1 MSDPR
6 AEYER
11 RIARWSEVVLAG
23 QRRHLLVSN
32 LRLAV
37 FAAAAIVVWLA
48 FVRNTLPAAWAL
60 APVVA
65 FVALAAFHARI
76 LHANERAERARDL
89 YRRGQERL
97 EGRWSNRGAD
107 GTRFIES
114 VSYAR
119 DLDLFGPA
127 SLFQYLSSART
138 EAGEDVLAAWLQGP
152 APIDT
157 VHARQAAVRELGAQ
171 IDFREALAVV
181 AAETH
186 VGRTSALDAWASR
199 APAGLTVPVG
209 LLLLASGTVT
219 GVLIVAGVLGYVW
232 TSVVLI
238 WLAMQTALALIWIKR
253 VNAIFHGIDAA
264 SYDLGVFRELLQ
276 TIERARFSAER
287 LVALQ
292 RTLLLSGVSPSAL
305 IARLERRVSLMNQC
319 EHNPYFRAI
328 AVPLLIR
335 GQIAVAI
342 DLWHQANGRALAR
355 WLLAVGELEAL
366 SSIGT
371 YCYEH
376 PTYPFP
382 SLSAEGPRFAAT
394 ALAHPLLPEQ
404 GAVAND
410 VTLGAPDP
418 AVFIVSGSN
427 MSGKSTLLRAIGV
440 NVVLALAG
448 APVRAT
454 RLALS
459 PLAIGA
465 TIRVEDSL
473 QAGHS
478 RFYAEILRIRAIV
491 DTARGPM
498 PALFLLDEI
507 LHGTNS
513 YDRRI
518 GAGAIVRA
526 LVDLGAVG
534 LVTTHDLA
542 LTELAVTLGA
552 RAANVHFEDEIVDG
566 RIVFDYR
573 MRPGVVERS
582 NALALMRAVGLDV

>member
-1 MSDPR
+1 LADPR

-11 RIARWSEVVLAG
+11 RIARWSEAVQAG

-32 LRLAV
+32 LRLVV
-37 FAAAAIVVWLA
+37 FAAAAAIAWLA
-48 FVRNTLPAAWAL
+48 FVRNAVPAPWAL
-60 APVVA
+60 APVAA
-65 FVALAAFHARI
+65 FVALAAIHARI
-76 LHANERAERARDL
+76 LHATERAERARDL

-97 EGRWSNRGAD
+97 DGRWSNRGAD
-107 GTRFIES
+107 GARFVES

-127 SLFQYLSSART
+127 SLFQYLNAART
-138 EAGEDVLAAWLQGP
+138 EAGEDVLASWLQSP
-152 APIDT
+152 AAIDE
-157 VHARQAAVRELGAQ
+157 VRARHAAVRELAELV
-171 IDFREALAVV
+171 DFREALAVV

-199 APAGLTVPVG
+199 APAGLTLAVG
-209 LLLLASGTVT
+209 LLLLASGTIS
-219 GVLIVAGVLGYVW
+219 GVLIVAGVLGQVW
-232 TSVVLI
+232 TSVVLV
-238 WLAMQTALALIWIKR
+238 WLGLQTALALVWIKR

-264 SYDLGVFRELLQ
+264 SYDLGVFRELVE
-276 TIERARFSAER
+276 TIEKARFSADR

-292 RTLLLSGVSPSAL
+292 NVLLEGGVPPSVR
-305 IARLERRVSLMNQC
+305 IARLQKWVSLMNQC

-335 GQIAVAI
+335 GQVAVGI
-342 DLWHQANGRALAR
+342 DLWHQANGRALAG
-355 WLLAVGELEAL
+355 WLRVVAELEAL
-366 SSIGT
+366 SSMGNFS
-371 YCYEH
+371 YEH
-376 PTYPFP
+376 PDYPFP
-382 SLSAEGPRFAAT
+382 SVSPEGPGFEAAG
-394 ALAHPLLPEQ
+394 LVHPLLPEQ

-410 VTLGAPDP
+410 IALGGAHPV
-418 AVFIVSGSN
+418 VFIVSGSN

-448 APVRAT
+448 APVRAS
-454 RLALS
+454 RLSLS

-526 LVDLGAVG
+526 LVELGAIG

-542 LTELAVTLGA
+542 LTELAATLGA

-582 NALALMRAVGLDV
+582 NALALMRAVGLEV

>member
-1 MSDPR
+1 LRRWPR
-6 AEYER
+6 SSRWRHTTLASCTR
-11 RIARWSEVVLAG
+11 TIAPHGRVSCIDAG
-23 QRRHLLVSN
+23 RSGS
-32 LRLAV
+32 
-37 FAAAAIVVWLA
+37 
-48 FVRNTLPAAWAL
+48 PAAGPDAAL
-60 APVVA
+60 MASGSSTLCPT
-65 FVALAAFHARI
+65 
-76 LHANERAERARDL
+76 RAI
-89 YRRGQERL
+89 
-97 EGRWSNRGAD
+97 S
-107 GTRFIES
+107 ICS
-114 VSYAR
+114 
-119 DLDLFGPA
+119 
-127 SLFQYLSSART
+127 RT
-138 EAGEDVLAAWLQGP
+138 EAGEDVLAAWLQRP
-152 APIDT
+152 APIET
-157 VHARQAAVRELGAQ
+157 VRDRQAAVRELGEQ

-186 VGRTSALDAWASR
+186 VGRTSALDAWASLP
-199 APAGLTVPVG
+199 PAGLTLPVG
-209 LLLLASGTVT
+209 FLLFASGIVT

-238 WLAMQTALALIWIKR
+238 WLGLQAALALVWIKR

-276 TIERARFSAER
+276 TIERARFSADR

-292 RTLLLSGVSPSAL
+292 RNVLSHGTLPSAL
-305 IARLERRVSLMNQC
+305 IARLQRRVSLMNQC
-319 EHNPYFRAI
+319 EHNPYFRFI

-342 DLWHQANGRALAR
+342 DLWHQAHGRELAG
-355 WLLAVGELEAL
+355 WLQVVGELEAL
-366 SSIGT
+366 SSLAT

-376 PTYPFP
+376 PAYPFP
-382 SLSAEGPRFAAT
+382 TVSPEGPRIDAA
-394 ALAHPLLPEQ
+394 ALAHPLLPEPV
-404 GAVAND
+404 AVAND
-410 VTLGAPDP
+410 VAIGAPQP
-418 AVFIVSGSN
+418 SVLIVSGSN

-448 APVRAT
+448 APVRAA
-454 RLALS
+454 RLSLS

-491 DTARGPM
+491 DVGRGPM

-526 LVDLGAVG
+526 LLELGAIG

-542 LTELAVTLGA
+542 LTELATTLGD
-552 RAANVHFEDEIVDG
+552 RAANVHFEDELVDG